1 MNLRINWRSANT
13 SAFHAMLALD
23 KHVNPTVDDVL
34 HELIKIRASQMNGCA
49 FCIDMHTTDL
59 MKMGDHTMRIMHLSV
74 WRESPLFTA
83 KEKAVLELTEY
94 VTKIADSGVPD
105 DVYERVREHFNEKEY
120 VDLVMAI
127 LTINGW
133 NRIALATGMYPGCFD
148 K

>member
-1 MNLRINWRSANT
+1 MNLRFNWRAANT
-13 SAFHAMLALD
+13 SAFQAMLALD

-59 MKMGDHTMRIMHLSV
+59 MKMGDYTMQIMHLSV